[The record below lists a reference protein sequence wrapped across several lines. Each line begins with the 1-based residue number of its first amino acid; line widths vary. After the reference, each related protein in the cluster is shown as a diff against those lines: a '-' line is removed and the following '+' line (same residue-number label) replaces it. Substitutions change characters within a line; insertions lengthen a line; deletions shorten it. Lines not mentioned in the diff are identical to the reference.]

1 MDIKNLDINVSK
13 EIGVDITADMFFSVM
28 DSVMEGEV
36 LNVNIDS
43 YGGSVF
49 TAISIYDRVRSMPNS
64 RGVKTIGYIHGMA
77 GSAATTIACACDKVY
92 IGENS
97 FYFIHM
103 PFFDG
108 KDTTNEKEKGELN
121 KIADTLIN
129 IYQKKTG
136 LGRSVL
142 KSMMQK
148 ETLMNAKEAKALGF
162 VDGIIK
168 EKKRVLNNAYS
179 DKIKNLIT
187 QKESNMTFK
196 ERSLALLESIL
207 SIKNEAP
214 QPKNMAVELADGK
227 TVYVA
232 TEAEAVA
239 VGDMVYLDEGMLE
252 LAPDGEHELTDGSK
266 VVTAGGVIAE
276 IVPAEV
282 MNEADKDKD
291 EDIMNAL
298 EQLTNVVKD
307 QSERLVALEN
317 KLVVTA
323 TNEAEK
329 ETQIKNLETE
339 LQRVKAQRVP
349 AKPAPSAPSADPAKV
364 DAVAERMKSR
374 LKAKELI

>member
-1 MDIKNLDINVSK
+1 MDVKNLDINVSK

-28 DSVMEGEV
+28 DSVSEGET

-103 PFFDG
+103 PFFEG
-108 KDTTNEKEKGELN
+108 KESASEKESGELN

-136 LGRSVL
+136 LSRSVL
-142 KSMMQK
+142 RNMMQK

-162 VDGIIK
+162 VDDIIK
-168 EKKRVLNNAYS
+168 EKKRVLNNAYPS
-179 DKIKNLIT
+179 KIKNLIT
-187 QKESNMTFK
+187 QKQSNMSFK
-196 ERSLALLESIL
+196 ERSLALLESIM

-214 QPKNMAVELADGK
+214 QVKNLMVELKDGK
-227 TVYVA
+227 VYVA
-232 TEAEAVA
+232 TDDEAAKI
-239 VGDMVYLDEGMLE
+239 GDLVYLDEGMLQV
-252 LAPDGEHELTDGSK
+252 APDGEHELVDGSK
-266 VVTAGGVIAE
+266 VVTLGGAIVEVI
-276 IVPAEV
+276 PAEV
-282 MNEADKDKD
+282 MNTGNE
-291 EDIMNAL
+291 EML
-298 EQLTNVVKD
+298 GVTEQLTEVVKD
-307 QSERLVALEN
+307 LAARVASLEN
-317 KLVVTA
+317 KLTA
-323 TNEAEK
+323 SIANVAEK
-329 ETQIKNLETE
+329 ANEVKNLSNEIA
-339 LQRVKAQRVP
+339 RIKAQRLP
-349 AKPAPSAPSADPAKV
+349 AKTEDKAPAAESDKTDV
-364 DAVAERMKSR
+364 VAERMKNR